1 MDSSDRLP
9 ESTDV
14 LVSGAGPVGLA
25 TAVELGHRGISCVV
39 VEPRA
44 TVSRARPRCKTVN
57 VRTME
62 HLRRWGLAERFRA
75 AAPLSPSW
83 SQDIVFCTTLIGREI
98 SRFAGVF
105 GLDADPER
113 CPEVGQQAPQY
124 VLEELLREVVAALP
138 TCTLALGRRV
148 ISLDDA
154 GDRVRVTV
162 ASPGGSAQVE
172 AQYVVGCDGAKSAVR
187 EAIGARYVGK
197 VATRPTFGAV
207 IEAPDLLKQVPYGRA
222 LHYWVLDERAPAI
235 LGPLDGEALWWA
247 TFPNVDSERGEREI
261 GNLIATAIGKDIP
274 FRVLSTD
281 PWVSHMELAD
291 RMRLG
296 RVFLAGDA
304 AHLNPPWG
312 GHGMNTGFGDAVD
325 LGWKLAAVLQGWGGQ
340 GLLESYELERRPVA
354 TTVIA
359 AAESNMMVLSDD
371 LSLAGLQGDDEAA
384 IDARQRLHRRIQE
397 SKAPEFHSLDLVLGL
412 GYPNSPIIVPPLA
425 GVSDRPLPARPGYRL
440 PHAWISPHQSVFDRL
455 GSGFTLLH
463 GSDQE
468 SEALAFAAR
477 CQKTLPVTVLDIN
490 SLQAAGRYQSGLILV
505 RPDQHVAWAGP
516 RLPEPVE
523 DLIDLVRGALGGTA
537 RADKQLS
544 LGQATLRP
552 AG

>member
-1 MDSSDRLP
+1 LP

-14 LVSGAGPVGLA
+14 LVSGGGPVGLA
-25 TAVELGHRGISCVV
+25 TAVELGRRGISCVV
-39 VEPRA
+39 VEPRSS
-44 TVSRARPRCKTVN
+44 VSRARPRCKTVN

-75 AAPLSPSW
+75 AAPLSPRW

-98 SRFAGVF
+98 SRFTGVF
-105 GLDADPER
+105 GLNADPER

-138 TCTLALGRRV
+138 TCSLALGWRV
-148 ISLDDA
+148 VTLDDA
-154 GDRVRVTV
+154 GARVRVTV
-162 ASPGGSAQVE
+162 DGPGGSAEVE

-197 VATRPTFGAV
+197 VAVRPSFGAV
-207 IEAPDLLKQVPYGRA
+207 IEAPDLLEQVPYGRA
-222 LHYWVLDERAPAI
+222 IHYWVLDERAPAT
-235 LGPLDGEALWWA
+235 LGPLDGKTLWWA
-247 TFPNVDSERGEREI
+247 TFPNVDRERGEREI
-261 GNLIATAIGKDIP
+261 GDLMAAAIGKDIP

-291 RMRLG
+291 RTRLG

-359 AAESNMMVLSDD
+359 EAEANMRVLSDD
-371 LSLAGLQGDDEAA
+371 LSSAGLEGNDEAA
-384 IDARQRLHRRIQE
+384 LEACQRLHQRIQE

-412 GYPNSPIIVPPLA
+412 GYPDSPIVVSPRAGASELPLQ
-425 GVSDRPLPARPGYRL
+425 ARPGYRL
-440 PHAWISPHQSVFDRL
+440 PHAWISPRQSVFDRL
-455 GSGFTLLH
+455 GSGFTLLY
-463 GSDQE
+463 GTDQE
-468 SEALAFAAR
+468 AEALAFAAK
-477 CQKTLPVTVLDIN
+477 CQKTVPVTVLDIA
-490 SLQAAGRYQSGLILV
+490 SLQTAGRYQSGLILV
-505 RPDQHVAWAGP
+505 RPDQHVAWAGA
-516 RLPEPVE
+516 RLPEPVD
-523 DLIDLVRGALGGTA
+523 DLIELVRGALAGKA

-544 LGQATLRP
+544 LGQALRP